1 MILYKY
7 LTPENAEKVIRS
19 GCLRFTQP
27 SQFNDIFDLRPHY
40 QNLNEASAVKTAVT
54 TDNIRAGT
62 ATFCEDLLSGFPAEM
77 KQRFYADADLDGAI
91 PLAKEFMESIFDGF
105 TAIVR
110 EKMFENLDKFAGV
123 LCLSEVPDSNLM
135 WATYGSEHKG
145 VCFGFDTKTPYF
157 NRRKSET
164 DELRHLVKVDYLPE
178 RAQVQLLEEETGHK
192 ILYSKTEAWSAE
204 REWRMLHALQ
214 DADVVIDAEP
224 PIYLFR
230 FNPDCLWEVIFGCR
244 TSDEVKNRVCTA
256 IDVGLNHVKA
266 YQICPDEVTDQLH
279 IVEIGAD

>member
-40 QNLNEASAVKTAVT
+40 QNLNEASAIKTAVT
-54 TDNIRAGT
+54 ADNIRTETEA
-62 ATFCEDLLSGFPAEM
+62 FFEDLLSGLPAEM
-77 KQRFYADADLDGAI
+77 KQKFYADADLNGAV
-91 PLAKEFMESIFDGF
+91 PLAKEFIGSLFDGF
-105 TAIVR
+105 TSVIR
-110 EKMFENLDKFAGV
+110 EKMFENLDKLAGV
-123 LCLSEVPDSNLM
+123 LCLTEAPESNLM

-145 VCFGFDTKTPYF
+145 VCLGFDAESPYF
-157 NRRKSET
+157 NGKKSET

-178 RAQVQLLEEETGHK
+178 RAQVQLLEEEPGHK

-214 DADVVIDAEP
+214 DADVVIDADP
-224 PIYLFR
+224 PIYLYR
-230 FNPDCLWEVIFGCR
+230 FNPDCLREVIFGCR
-244 TSDEVKNRVCTA
+244 TSDEFKNRICTA

-266 YQICPDEVTDQLH
+266 YQIRPDEVTDQLH
-279 IVEIGAD
+279 IVEIGTD